1 MSRSAGTSTVQP
13 GPDLRPRPI
22 KLAPSILAAD
32 LAALAEALRQC
43 EQGGAD
49 LVHVDVMDGHFV
61 PNLTFGP
68 PVVAALARRTRL
80 PLDVHLMVANPE
92 RLLDAYLEAGA
103 KWVSVHVEAT
113 PHLDRLLTHIRSAGG
128 RAGAVLNPATPV
140 AQLADCL
147 PALDYVLVMSVNPG
161 FAGQRFIPYAL
172 DKVRRLA
179 AMVRAAALPV
189 EIEIDGGIGPETIAG
204 AVAAG
209 ADVCVAGSAVFAAA
223 DPVNRMRE
231 LKQVA
236 AGALR

>member
-1 MSRSAGTSTVQP
+1 M
-13 GPDLRPRPI
+13 

-32 LAALAEALRQC
+32 LGALGDALRQC
-43 EQGGAD
+43 EEGGAD

-68 PVVAALARRTRL
+68 PVVAAIKRRTRL

-92 RLLDAYLEAGA
+92 RLLDDYLEAGA
-103 KWVSVHVEAT
+103 AWVSVHVEAT
-113 PHLDRLLTHIRSAGG
+113 AHLDRLAGRIRAAGA
-128 RAGAVLNPATPV
+128 RAGAALNPATPV
-140 AQLADCL
+140 SQIVDCL
-147 PALDYVLVMSVNPG
+147 AALDFVLVMSVNPG

-172 DKVRRLA
+172 DKVRHLA
-179 AMVRAAALPV
+179 TIIRESARPI
-189 EIEIDGGIGPETIAG
+189 EIEIDGGIGADNVAD

-209 ADVCVAGSAVFAAA
+209 AEVCVAGSAVFAAS
-223 DPVNRMRE
+223 DPIARMRE

>member
-1 MSRSAGTSTVQP
+1 M
-13 GPDLRPRPI
+13 

-32 LAALAEALRQC
+32 LANLGAALAQC
-43 EQGGAD
+43 EAGGAD

-68 PVVAALARRTRL
+68 PMVKALRPRTKL

-92 RLLDAYLEAGA
+92 RLLDDYLEAGA
-103 KWVSVHVEAT
+103 DWVSVHVEAT
-113 PHLDRLLTHIRSAGG
+113 AHLDRLLQRIRAAGA
-128 RAGAVLNPATPV
+128 RAGAVLNPATPIT
-140 AQLADCL
+140 ALADCL
-147 PALDYVLVMSVNPG
+147 PALDFVLVMSVNPG

-179 AMVRAAALPV
+179 ALVREASLPI
-189 EIEIDGGIGPETIAG
+189 EIEIDGGIGLDNVAD

-209 ADVCVAGSAVFAAA
+209 ADVCVAGSAVFAAS
-223 DPVNRMRE
+223 DPAARMRE

>member
-1 MSRSAGTSTVQP
+1 V
-13 GPDLRPRPI
+13 

-32 LAALAEALRQC
+32 LADLGAALRQC
-43 EQGGAD
+43 EEGGAD

-68 PVVAALARRTRL
+68 PVVAALKRRTRL

-92 RLLDAYLEAGA
+92 RLLDGYLEAGA
-103 KWVSVHVEAT
+103 AWVSVHVEAT
-113 PHLDRLLTHIRSAGG
+113 AHLDRLLARIRAAGA

-140 AQLADCL
+140 GALADCL
-147 PALDYVLVMSVNPG
+147 PALDFVLVMSVNPG

-179 AMVRAAALPV
+179 AMVRASALPI
-189 EIEIDGGIGPETIAG
+189 EIEIDGGIGADNVAD

-223 DPVNRMRE
+223 DPIARMRE

-236 AGALR
+236 AGALP

>member
-1 MSRSAGTSTVQP
+1 M
-13 GPDLRPRPI
+13 

-32 LAALAEALRQC
+32 LAALGDAVRQC
-43 EQGGAD
+43 EEGGAD

-68 PVVAALARRTRL
+68 PMVEALKRRTRL

-103 KWVSVHVEAT
+103 AWVSVHVEAT
-113 PHLDRLLTHIRSAGG
+113 AHLDRLLQRIRAAGA

-147 PALDYVLVMSVNPG
+147 PALDFVLVMSVNPG

-179 AMVRAAALPV
+179 ALVREADLQV
-189 EIEIDGGIGPETIAG
+189 EIEIDGGIGLDNVADV
-204 AVAAG
+204 VAAG
-209 ADVCVAGSAVFAAA
+209 VTICVAGSSVFAAP
-223 DPVNRMRE
+223 DPVARMRE

-236 AGALR
+236 AGAFR